1 MTDITFAI
9 GEVAAMLGISPHT
22 IRAWERRHVVVSPKR
37 TASGQRRY
45 TGDDVELLRQVKH
58 ERHVH
63 GLSMRVATLTAQG
76 VVVPDS
82 AGDDGPGMGALITVG
97 ADPLRIVADL
107 VPEIIVVLE
116 PSGRIAYANTAFVR
130 FSGTLLGQL
139 KGMQFADFAD
149 PFDRAKAVQTYAHP
163 LRQRRGWELN
173 LRTRHG
179 RAFFSFDCWP
189 VRTPTG
195 SVLVLVGHDVGAA
208 IANENTD
215 HAAWPA
221 PRIQPRPRPGGGSV
235 LTQIAQ
241 AAAEQASELLPN
253 AGLLV
258 AIVPN
263 GDPGQIRV
271 AAATGVWSGTE
282 HAADDD
288 LRLMLVREVTRAA
301 TSVELERSG
310 PDGRA
315 VLRAVPLVPPGTGET
330 RGALGFARLDPSPF
344 SPADR
349 RRIDDF
355 AARLARALE
364 RAT

>member
-22 IRAWERRHVVVSPKR
+22 IRAWERRHVVVSPMR

-45 TGDDVELLRQVKH
+45 TGDDIELLRQVKH

-63 GLSMRVATLTAQG
+63 GMSMRVATLTAQG
-76 VVVPDS
+76 IVVPDP
-82 AGDDGPGMGALITVG
+82 AGDESGPGAGTLITVG

-149 PFDRAKAVQTYAHP
+149 PFDRAKAVQTYTQP

-173 LRTRHG
+173 LRARHG

-208 IANENTD
+208 IANEHTD
-215 HAAWPA
+215 DAAWPA
-221 PRIQPRPRPGGGSV
+221 PRVEPRPRPRGGSV
-235 LTQIAQ
+235 LTQVAL
-241 AAAEQASELLPN
+241 AAAEQARELLPN

-258 AIVPN
+258 AVVPN
-263 GDPGQIRV
+263 GDAGRVRV

-282 HAADDD
+282 QAADDD
-288 LRLMLVREVTRAA
+288 LRLTLVREVTRAA

-310 PDGRA
+310 PDGRT
-315 VLRAVPLVPPGTGET
+315 VLRAVPLLAAGGET

-355 AARLARALE
+355 AGRLARALD